1 MLGRNGAGK
10 TTLIDVLTRMEE
22 PTSGLVD
29 LNERVSMGVCYQF
42 EILYDVLT
50 VKETVQ
56 FYIRVK
62 GAD

>member
-1 MLGRNGAGK
+1 LLGRNGAGK